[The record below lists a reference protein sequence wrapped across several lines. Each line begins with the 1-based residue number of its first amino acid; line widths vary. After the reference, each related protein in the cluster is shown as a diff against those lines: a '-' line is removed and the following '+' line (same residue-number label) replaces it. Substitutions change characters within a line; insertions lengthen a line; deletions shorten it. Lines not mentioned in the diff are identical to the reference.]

1 MTKRYKSEAFGAIHE
16 SAQGLHEV
24 GAISDAKMRKFDKAC
39 LVGETPA
46 ASKVRSTRTS
56 KAMSFHVFK
65 DEGGQW
71 RWWLQSPNGRSIAS
85 SGEGY
90 KNKKDCLSA
99 IDLVKH
105 ASQAEV
111 VS

>member
-1 MTKRYKSEAFGAIHE
+1 MTKRYKSDAFAAIHDT
-16 SAQGLHEV
+16 AKGLHEA
-24 GAISDAKMRKFDKAC
+24 GAINAAKMRKYDKTC
-39 LVGETPA
+39 LAGETATAAVRRPPA
-46 ASKVRSTRTS
+46 R

-65 DEGGQW
+65 DDGGQW
-71 RWWLQSPNGRSIAS
+71 RWRLQSPNGRSIAS
-85 SGEGY
+85 SGEAY

-105 ASQAEV
+105 AGHAEV

>member
-1 MTKRYKSEAFGAIHE
+1 MTKRYKSDAFAAIHD
-16 SAQGLHEV
+16 SAKGLHEA
-24 GAISDAKMRKFDKAC
+24 GAISAAKMRKFDKAC
-39 LVGETPA
+39 LSGATSTPA
-46 ASKVRSTRTS
+46 VLHPRTS

-71 RWWLQSPNGRSIAS
+71 RWRLQSPNGRSIAS
-85 SGEGY
+85 SGEAY

-99 IDLVKH
+99 IDLVRH
-105 ASQAEV
+105 AGQAEV